1 MHDRQSSTDPGR
13 SYLARVTA
21 LLQEVLD
28 TQWDAIALAAEAVA
42 GALQS
47 GREIHAFGSGHSHML
62 AEELFYR
69 AGGLVD
75 VRPILFEAL
84 MLHANAPLSTR
95 LERLPGLASE
105 ILEDHRVS
113 RGDVLLVFSNSGR
126 NQVATELATEARD
139 RGITVIAITSLQP
152 LSGHEPAGRL
162 AAALRDRRHRDR
174 QPGRAG
180 RCGRRSAGL
189 RPPRR
194 SHLDRRR
201 RRDRQRHRRPER
213 RARRRRRSRA
223 EGLREQQHR
232 CGRRDQRHAAGAA
245 AMSSNVAAERPQ
257 GPAFGIRGV
266 VEGFYGT
273 PGRTQTGWR

>member
-1 MHDRQSSTDPGR
+1 MHDTQNSTDPGR

-28 TQWDAIALAAEAVA
+28 SQWDAIALAAESVA

-105 ILEDHRVS
+105 ILEDHGVS

-139 RGITVIAITSLQP
+139 RGITVIAITSLNHSRATSP
-152 LSGHEPAGRL
+152 RGGSLRL
-162 AAALRDRRHRDR
+162 FEIADIVIDNRGELGDAAVEVPGFDRRVAPTSTAVGAAIVNAIVA
-174 QPGRAG
+174 Q
-180 RCGRRSAGL
+180 SVGL
-189 RPPRR
+189 VV
-194 SHLDRRR
+194 
-201 RRDRQRHRRPER
+201 
-213 RARRRRRSRA
+213 
-223 EGLREQQHR
+223 
-232 CGRRDQRHAAGAA
+232 AAGVEPRVFA
-245 AMSSNVAAERPQ
+245 SSNVDAGDAINDTLLERRP
-257 GPAFGIRGV
+257 
-266 VEGFYGT
+266 
-273 PGRTQTGWR
+273 